1 MNKKDYKKAFETIKK
16 CADKGHLPAI
26 YDLGANFYYNG
37 NGTEK
42 NDKLAE
48 YYLRIAKE
56 AGIVKAVEDATM
68 YVRTGEWVK
77 ATATEYEKAQNGN
90 KKPKGEM

>member
-1 MNKKDYKKAFETIKK
+1 MRIEYVRNIKD
-16 CADKGHLPAI
+16 
-26 YDLGANFYYNG
+26 
-37 NGTEK
+37 
-42 NDKLAE
+42 
-48 YYLRIAKE
+48 

-77 ATATEYEKAQNGN
+77 STAEEYEKAQNGT